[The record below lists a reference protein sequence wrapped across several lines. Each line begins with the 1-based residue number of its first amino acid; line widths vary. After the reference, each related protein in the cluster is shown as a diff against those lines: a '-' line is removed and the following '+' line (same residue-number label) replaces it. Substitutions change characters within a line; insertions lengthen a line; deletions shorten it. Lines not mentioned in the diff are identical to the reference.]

1 MSRPRTTGAVDSR
14 CPSCAA
20 PVLTQWVGTV
30 AALKVTADLTPLS
43 PAEQDVVREPN
54 RLVWCL
60 YRASAHSPPRLR
72 WCTASHPPACGHPH
86 VTEHR
91 CPPAEPTTLF

>member
-1 MSRPRTTGAVDSR
+1 MSRPRATGAADSR

-20 PVLTQWVGTV
+20 PALTQWVGTT
-30 AALKVTADLTPLS
+30 AALRVTADLEPLS
-43 PAEQDVVREPN
+43 LEQQATVLEPN
-54 RLVWCL
+54 RLIWCL

-72 WCTASHPPACGHPH
+72 WITASHPPTCGHPH

>member
-1 MSRPRTTGAVDSR
+1 MSRPRTTGAADSR
-14 CPSCAA
+14 CPSCPA

-30 AALKVTADLTPLS
+30 AALKVTADLAPLS
-43 PAEQDVVREPN
+43 PAEQDAAREPN
-54 RLVWCL
+54 RLIWCL

-72 WCTASHPPACGHPH
+72 WITASHPPACRHPH

-91 CPPAEPTTLF
+91 CNPEPNTLF

>member
-14 CPSCAA
+14 CPACAA
-20 PVLTQWVGTV
+20 PVITQWVGQV
-30 AALKVTADLTPLS
+30 AALRATVDLTPLT
-43 PAEQDVVREPN
+43 PEQQATVREPN

-60 YRASAHSPPRLR
+60 YQGGPHTPPRLR
-72 WCTASHPPACGHPH
+72 WATPPHPPDCGHPH

-91 CPPAEPTTLF
+91 CITEPTTLF